1 MKKLVSGLAQK
12 GQKPAKKPPNPF
24 EKVVTETKSQREIEK
39 ERRKELMNNLIG
51 E

>member
-1 MKKLVSGLAQK
+1 MKKLVSGLSQK
-12 GQKPAKKPPNPF
+12 GPKGAKPTNPF

>member
-1 MKKLVSGLAQK
+1 MKKLVSGLA
-12 GQKPAKKPPNPF
+12 KPKPNPF